1 MPVVRKSGDGIK
13 KMTTPLQA
21 YSSFPRF
28 HVGVDCIIF
37 AVNNDRL
44 SVLLVKRDFEPE
56 KGKWSLIGGF
66 VNDNESVDEA
76 AKRVLRELTG
86 LDDVFIRQIG
96 AFGEIERDPG
106 ARVVSVA
113 YFALLNLKD
122 VDPRVV
128 SEYGAE
134 WVDVND
140 LPQLGF
146 DHPKMIQQ
154 ALSVMRRKILS
165 DSLAFNLLPECFT
178 LTQLQTLVET
188 VTGKDLDKRNFR
200 KRITE
205 IPGVEK
211 TDLIDKES
219 SKRGARMYRFVQP
232 DQCD

>member
-1 MPVVRKSGDGIK
+1 
-13 KMTTPLQA
+13 MTTPIQA

-86 LDDVFIRQIG
+86 IDNVFIRQIG
-96 AFGEIERDPG
+96 AFGEIDRDPG

-113 YFALLNLKD
+113 YFALLNLKE
-122 VDPRVV
+122 VDEKVV
-128 SEYGAE
+128 NEYKAE

-146 DHPKMIQQ
+146 DHPKMIEQ
-154 ALSVMRRKILS
+154 ALSVMRRKILT
-165 DSLAFNLLPECFT
+165 DALAFNLLPEYFT

-188 VTGKDLDKRNFR
+188 VTGKGLDKRNFR

-205 IPGVEK
+205 IPGVEQ

-219 SKRGARMYRFVQP
+219 SRRGARMYRYVVAHS
-232 DQCD
+232 

>member
-1 MPVVRKSGDGIK
+1 
-13 KMTTPLQA
+13 MTTPLQA

-86 LDDVFIRQIG
+86 IDNVFIRQIG
-96 AFGEIERDPG
+96 AFGEIDRDPG

-113 YFALLNLKD
+113 YFALLNLKE
-122 VDPRVV
+122 VDEKVV
-128 SEYGAE
+128 NEYKAE

-146 DHPKMIQQ
+146 DHPKMIEQ
-154 ALSVMRRKILS
+154 ALSVMRRKILT
-165 DSLAFNLLPECFT
+165 DALAFNLLPEYFT

-188 VTGKDLDKRNFR
+188 VTGKELDKRNFR
-200 KRITE
+200 KRIAE
-205 IPGVEK
+205 IPGVEQ

-219 SKRGARMYRFVQP
+219 SRRGARMYRYVVAHS
-232 DQCD
+232 

>member
-1 MPVVRKSGDGIK
+1 
-13 KMTTPLQA
+13 MTTPIQA

-86 LDDVFIRQIG
+86 IDNVFIRQIG
-96 AFGEIERDPG
+96 AFGEIDRDPG

-113 YFALLNLKD
+113 YFALLNLKE
-122 VDPRVV
+122 VDEKVV
-128 SEYGAE
+128 NEYKAE

-146 DHPKMIQQ
+146 DHPKMIEQ
-154 ALSVMRRKILS
+154 ALSVMRRKILT
-165 DSLAFNLLPECFT
+165 DALAFNLLPEYFT

-188 VTGKDLDKRNFR
+188 VTGKELDKRNFR

-205 IPGVEK
+205 IPGVEQ

-219 SKRGARMYRFVQP
+219 SRRGARMYRYVVAHS
-232 DQCD
+232 

>member
-1 MPVVRKSGDGIK
+1 
-13 KMTTPLQA
+13 MTTPIQA

-28 HVGVDCIIF
+28 HVSVDCIIF

-86 LDDVFIRQIG
+86 IDNVFIRQIG
-96 AFGEIERDPG
+96 AFGEIDRDPG

-113 YFALLNLKD
+113 YFALLNLKE
-122 VDPRVV
+122 VDEKVV
-128 SEYGAE
+128 NEYKAE

-146 DHPKMIQQ
+146 DHPKMIEQ
-154 ALSVMRRKILS
+154 ALSVMRRKILT
-165 DSLAFNLLPECFT
+165 DALAFNLLPEYFT

-188 VTGKDLDKRNFR
+188 VTGKELDKRNFR

-205 IPGVEK
+205 IPGVEQ

-219 SKRGARMYRFVQP
+219 SRRGARMYRYVVAHS
-232 DQCD
+232 

>member
-1 MPVVRKSGDGIK
+1 
-13 KMTTPLQA
+13 MTTPLQA

-37 AVNNDRL
+37 AVNKDRL

-66 VNDNESVDEA
+66 VDDNESVDEA

-86 LDDVFIRQIG
+86 LDNVFIRQIG
-96 AFGEIERDPG
+96 AFGEIDRDPG

-113 YFALLNLKD
+113 YFALLNMQE
-122 VDPRVV
+122 VDKKVV
-128 SEYGAE
+128 NEYKAE

-146 DHPKMIQQ
+146 DHPKMIEQ
-154 ALSVMRRKILS
+154 ALSMMRRKILTEA
-165 DSLAFNLLPECFT
+165 LAFNLLPEYFT

-188 VTGKDLDKRNFR
+188 VTGKELDKRNFR
-200 KRITE
+200 KRIAE
-205 IPGVEK
+205 IPGVEQ

-219 SKRGARMYRFVQP
+219 SKRGARMYRYIQS
-232 DQCD
+232 

>member
-1 MPVVRKSGDGIK
+1 
-13 KMTTPLQA
+13 MTTPIQA

-28 HVGVDCIIF
+28 HVSVDCIIF

-86 LDDVFIRQIG
+86 IDNVFIRQIG
-96 AFGEIERDPG
+96 AFGEIDRDPG

-113 YFALLNLKD
+113 YFALLNLKE
-122 VDPRVV
+122 VDEKVV
-128 SEYGAE
+128 NEYKAE

-146 DHPKMIQQ
+146 DHPKMIEQ
-154 ALSVMRRKILS
+154 ALSVMRRKILT
-165 DSLAFNLLPECFT
+165 DALAFNLLPEYFT

-188 VTGKDLDKRNFR
+188 VTGKELDKRNFR

-205 IPGVEK
+205 IPGVEQ

-219 SKRGARMYRFVQP
+219 SRRGARMYRYVAAHS
-232 DQCD
+232 

>member
-1 MPVVRKSGDGIK
+1 
-13 KMTTPLQA
+13 MTTPIQA

-56 KGKWSLIGGF
+56 KGKWTLIGGF

-86 LDDVFIRQIG
+86 IDNVFIRQIG
-96 AFGEIERDPG
+96 AFGEIDRDPG

-113 YFALLNLKD
+113 YFALLNLKE
-122 VDPRVV
+122 VDEKVV
-128 SEYGAE
+128 NEYKAE

-146 DHPKMIQQ
+146 DHPKMIEQ
-154 ALSVMRRKILS
+154 ALSVMRRKILT
-165 DSLAFNLLPECFT
+165 DALAFNLLPEYFT

-188 VTGKDLDKRNFR
+188 VTGKELDKRNFR

-205 IPGVEK
+205 IPGVEQ

-219 SKRGARMYRFVQP
+219 SRRGARMYRLSLIHISEP
-232 DQCD
+232 TRH

>member
-1 MPVVRKSGDGIK
+1 
-13 KMTTPLQA
+13 MTTPIQA

-86 LDDVFIRQIG
+86 IDNVFIRQIG
-96 AFGEIERDPG
+96 AFGEIDRDPG

-113 YFALLNLKD
+113 YFALLNLKE
-122 VDPRVV
+122 VDEKVV
-128 SEYGAE
+128 NEYKAE

-146 DHPKMIQQ
+146 DHPKMIEQ
-154 ALSVMRRKILS
+154 ALSVMRRKILT
-165 DSLAFNLLPECFT
+165 DALAFNLLPEYFT

-188 VTGKDLDKRNFR
+188 VTGKELDKRNFR
-200 KRITE
+200 KRIAE
-205 IPGVEK
+205 IPGVEQ

-219 SKRGARMYRFVQP
+219 SRRGARMYRYVVAHS
-232 DQCD
+232 

>member
-1 MPVVRKSGDGIK
+1 
-13 KMTTPLQA
+13 MTTPIQA

-86 LDDVFIRQIG
+86 IDNVFIRQIG
-96 AFGEIERDPG
+96 AFGEIDRDPG

-113 YFALLNLKD
+113 YFALLNLKE
-122 VDPRVV
+122 VDEKVV
-128 SEYGAE
+128 NEYKAE

-146 DHPKMIQQ
+146 DHPKMIEQ
-154 ALSVMRRKILS
+154 ALSVMRRKILT
-165 DSLAFNLLPECFT
+165 DALAFNLLPEYFT

-188 VTGKDLDKRNFR
+188 VTGKELDKRNFR
-200 KRITE
+200 KRIAE
-205 IPGVEK
+205 IPGVEQ

-219 SKRGARMYRFVQP
+219 SRRGARMYRYVVTHS
-232 DQCD
+232 

>member
-1 MPVVRKSGDGIK
+1 
-13 KMTTPLQA
+13 MTTPIQA

-86 LDDVFIRQIG
+86 IDNVFIRQIG
-96 AFGEIERDPG
+96 AFGEIDRDPG

-113 YFALLNLKD
+113 YFALLNLQE
-122 VDPRVV
+122 VDEKVV
-128 SEYGAE
+128 NEYKAE

-146 DHPKMIQQ
+146 DHPKMIEQ
-154 ALSVMRRKILS
+154 ALSVMRRKILT
-165 DSLAFNLLPECFT
+165 DALAFNLLPEYFT

-188 VTGKDLDKRNFR
+188 VTGKELDKRNFR
-200 KRITE
+200 KRIAE
-205 IPGVEK
+205 IPGVEQ

-219 SKRGARMYRFVQP
+219 SRRGARMYRYVVAHS
-232 DQCD
+232 